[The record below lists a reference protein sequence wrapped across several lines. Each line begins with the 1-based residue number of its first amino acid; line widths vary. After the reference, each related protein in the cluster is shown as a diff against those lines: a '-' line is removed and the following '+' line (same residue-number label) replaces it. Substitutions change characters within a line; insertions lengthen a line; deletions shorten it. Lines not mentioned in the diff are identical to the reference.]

1 MSLMVV
7 KLRDYNRHSNEY
19 SASWLGIFVIADLL
33 FFPRLTFLASIPFSL
48 FIVIVSISKERL
60 SQKHVMAL
68 LFFTLVMF
76 TSVFFGIVS
85 GANILPVES
94 IKRALQLITIL
105 FYAFYII
112 NLNEIRVALV
122 KVLRA
127 FYFYVFSFMLIFYL
141 APEIYENMIL
151 LLYPEA
157 ADSIGFAF
165 EHFRFPYIFQD
176 SNSAAYLICFT
187 LVVYF
192 ALETHKFWG
201 MLCGVM
207 AVAVIVVVQSRG
219 AYIALSLILT
229 NLLLSSNLSIRKKV
243 ALMLFIAFAMSALAA
258 VYSNEIELA
267 NMVFQDRMTQEEAFG
282 EGLGGGRTGKYLYWL
297 QNYNLLPFGT
307 GYNLQVNGIEF
318 KPHSDLIRLNLSYGV
333 LALPLLL
340 YFVFPRQ
347 KSQILLFV
355 VFLLP
360 LLINTVI
367 DDYRLLSVYLLLF
380 TLMGQLKTDTP
391 PHLNL
396 QPLGLNRSPSV
407 VGGVR

>member
-1 MSLMVV
+1 
-7 KLRDYNRHSNEY
+7 
-19 SASWLGIFVIADLL
+19 
-33 FFPRLTFLASIPFSL
+33 
-48 FIVIVSISKERL
+48 
-60 SQKHVMAL
+60 
-68 LFFTLVMF
+68 
-76 TSVFFGIVS
+76 
-85 GANILPVES
+85 
-94 IKRALQLITIL
+94 
-105 FYAFYII
+105 
-112 NLNEIRVALV
+112 
-122 KVLRA
+122 
-127 FYFYVFSFMLIFYL
+127 
-141 APEIYENMIL
+141 
-151 LLYPEA
+151 
-157 ADSIGFAF
+157 
-165 EHFRFPYIFQD
+165 
-176 SNSAAYLICFT
+176 
-187 LVVYF
+187 
-192 ALETHKFWG
+192 